1 MTPATLRGVPGAS
14 AMDRSQIIE
23 ALLREVGPRGLRIA
37 RRLVGN
43 DAEDAVQEALLRTS
57 DARDLRDPTGW
68 FIRVLVNHCLGIQR
82 RRRLLRLLPFTA
94 TDDGEPEPA
103 AEARLDTMRAG
114 ARLRRRVAR
123 LPPMQRT
130 VIHLRYGEDLSIAEV
145 AAATGIGEASVKTHL
160 QRALERLRREVSKEE
175 P

>member
-1 MTPATLRGVPGAS
+1 
-14 AMDRSQIIE
+14 MDRSQIIE

-37 RRLVGN
+37 RRLVGD

-57 DARDLRDPTGW
+57 DSRDLRDPTGW
-68 FIRVLVNHCLGIQR
+68 FIRVLVNHCLSIQR
-82 RRRLLRLLPFTA
+82 RRRLLGLLRFTA

-103 AEARLDTMRAG
+103 ADARLDTMRAG

-175 P
+175 T